1 MKTEEISVR
10 NKLQWKRD
18 EWIIWQKQ
26 LSVHKTL
33 NKGNAKWNEFYKQ
46 KKKENSACV
55 FERNKKKQETENT
68 IATNRIL
75 KTD

>member
-33 NKGNAKWNEFYKQ
+33 NKGNAK
-46 KKKENSACV
+46 
-55 FERNKKKQETENT
+55 
-68 IATNRIL
+68 
-75 KTD
+75 